1 MSVAGH
7 AAGQMLSAM
16 AGAFFHGDHTGALA
30 LYHRLLPA
38 MDAIMQVPNY
48 GATTAKAALE
58 LLGVIDNRRVRSP
71 LVPLTD
77 REVADLRAGLAE
89 SGLI

>member
-1 MSVAGH
+1 M
-7 AAGQMLSAM
+7 
-16 AGAFFHGDHTGALA
+16 T
-30 LYHRLLPA
+30 
-38 MDAIMQVPNY
+38 VPNY

-77 REVADLRAGLAE
+77 QEVADLRAGLAE